1 MIHYNREENLSFVE
15 WLDLLTYMVGSEE
28 RETIRRRLANFLK
41 HKEIQ
46 LDSYFDKYYILKL
59 MGEERSSFNFMQ

>member
-1 MIHYNREENLSFVE
+1 MINYNREENLSFEE
-15 WLDLLTYMVGSEE
+15 WLDLLAYMVGSEQ

-41 HKEIQ
+41 HKKIQ

-59 MGEERSSFNFMQ
+59 MSEERSSFNFMQ